1 MGNWSSNTREEEESI
16 LGKDG
21 KTPRLY
27 EQTLDPEQLPI
38 VYSSAYNI
46 GFLGMERIHPFDS
59 GKWGKVYQ
67 HLVGKGFGSVESH
80 RLNGLTNRPLCWRV
94 YSAWHNN

>member
-1 MGNWSSNTREEEESI
+1 MNTFGGMGNWSSNTREEEETVF
-16 LGKDG
+16 GKDG
-21 KTPRLY
+21 QTPRLY
-27 EQTLDPEQLPI
+27 EQELNPNQLPI

-67 HLVGKGFGSVESH
+67 HLVGKTLRVREYKLNDLAVR
-80 RLNGLTNRPLCWRV
+80 RL
-94 YSAWHNN
+94 

>member
-1 MGNWSSNTREEEESI
+1 MGNWSSSTREEEESV

-27 EQTLDPEQLPI
+27 EQTLDPDQLPI

-67 HLVGKGFGSVESH
+67 HLVGKGALRVHKSQTKRSDKGTSVLKS
-80 RLNGLTNRPLCWRV
+80 LQCL
-94 YSAWHNN
+94 S